1 MRRAGFVLLLAGG
14 ACAASTPRPLPEGVT
29 PEAWEASTSTSAL
42 RAMSADAAWWRS
54 FDDPVLSDMV
64 STATEKNLD
73 LKIADARIRAARA
86 SRDAEGADL
95 WPQLNGSAGASYGR
109 TQGTWRSGFNLG
121 VDASWEA
128 DLFGRI
134 RADERAAASDVLAAE
149 ADRAGVQLILGTEVA
164 ESYIEYRLRRV
175 QWALAL
181 KTSEAQERTVRITR
195 ARFEQGTASGFDVER
210 ALSALALTRS
220 RIPEAEEAA
229 FAARQRLA
237 VLLAASP
244 EQIARAL
251 LEDRPLPD
259 SDPIRVLRTP
269 KEVIARRPDVRAAE
283 WRFHA
288 ALARRDSAERLRYP
302 RLTLGGS
309 VGLNSEDIGELFDPV
324 SVVAS
329 VAAGLF
335 APLLDFGRI
344 RAQIDFADA
353 RQEEAYLTY
362 EQSVRLALEEAQT
375 AIVFY
380 AQGVLKQRELE
391 NARVSAQRAADFA
404 RLQYR
409 EGTVSLLEVL
419 DAERSLNEAE
429 LSWSQATADVSLRL
443 IAIHR
448 TLGG

>member
-1 MRRAGFVLLLAGG
+1 MITA
-14 ACAASTPRPLPEGVT
+14 
-29 PEAWEASTSTSAL
+29 
-42 RAMSADAAWWRS
+42 
-54 FDDPVLSDMV
+54 
-64 STATEKNLD
+64 ATEKNLD

-86 SRDAEGADL
+86 SREAEGADL
-95 WPQLNGSAGASYGR
+95 WPQLDGSAGASYGR
-109 TQGTWRSGFNLG
+109 SQATWRKGFNIG

-134 RADERAAASDVLAAE
+134 RADERAAAADVLAAE
-149 ADRAGVQLILGTEVA
+149 ADRSAMHLILGTEVA

-181 KTSEAQERTVRITR
+181 KTTEAQERTVRITR
-195 ARFEQGTASGFDVER
+195 ARFEQGIASGFDVER

-220 RIPEAEEAA
+220 RIPEAEESA
-229 FAARQRLA
+229 FAARHRLA
-237 VLLAASP
+237 VLLAESP
-244 EQIARAL
+244 EQVARAL
-251 LEDRPLPD
+251 LEDRPLPG
-259 SDPIRVLRTP
+259 SDPIRVLMTP

-288 ALARRDSAERLRYP
+288 ALARRDSADRLRYP

-309 VGLNSEDIGELFDPV
+309 VGLNSENIGELFDPV
-324 SVVAS
+324 SIVAS

-362 EQSVRLALEEAQT
+362 EQSVRVALEEAQT

-380 AQGVLKQRELE
+380 AQGILKQRELE

-429 LSWSQATADVSLRL
+429 LSWSRATADVSLRL